1 MKRALIAGALTGAVM
16 LAAFGRVGAVA
27 VPGYAIIGARIVTV
41 SGATIPAGT
50 VVIRNGMIDQVSEGT
65 ASPGGVEEIDGK
77 GLTVYP
83 GLVDLDVRAGLDA
96 PRSEAPKDPDTREAM
111 ERWRRDQLLHPQW
124 KAADLLRADSP
135 DLEKMAEAGITN
147 ALVVPSG
154 DGVAG
159 ESAFIDVVPPE
170 IDRQYGRL
178 AVEPAGRMVLKTP
191 VALHVAF
198 PAGRGFGGPY
208 PASLMGGI
216 AFVRQAFLDAERYRL
231 ATSKPDAMGDRPGY
245 DPALDAMAAALA
257 AKLPVVL
264 EAGSARE
271 IRRVLKLARDF
282 SLEPIVLAGYGAVET
297 ASELK
302 AAGAR
307 VIVNLDYPERPKTLA
322 PDADE
327 PLENV
332 EARANARKAAAALA
346 EAGVP
351 FAFGSAG
358 LKDAKAFLPHVRAAV
373 EQGGLAPDAA
383 VKALTLGAATLAGLG
398 NRLGAVERG
407 RTANLVVTD
416 GDLLG
421 EKTKV
426 KYVFVEGRSIVLP

>member
-1 MKRALIAGALTGAVM
+1 MRQISTLAAFTGAVM
-16 LAAFGRVGAVA
+16 LATFGRVGAVA

-41 SGATIPAGT
+41 SGATLPVGT
-50 VVIRNGMIDQVSEGT
+50 VVVRSGVIDRVSAGA

-83 GLVDLDVRAGLDA
+83 GLVDLDARTGLET
-96 PRSEAPKDPDTREAM
+96 PESPAPKDPDTREQL

-135 DLEKMAEAGITN
+135 DLQQMAAAGITN

-170 IDRQYGRL
+170 IDPQYGRL

-198 PAGRGFGGPY
+198 PGGRGFGGSY

-231 ATSKPDAMGDRPGY
+231 AESEPDAAGDRPAY
-245 DPALDAMAAALA
+245 DPALDAMATALG

-282 SLEPIVLAGYGAVET
+282 SLDPIVLAGPGAVET

-307 VIVNLDYPERPKTLA
+307 VIVNLDYPERPRSLA

-327 PLENV
+327 PLEAV
-332 EARANARKAAAALA
+332 EARANARKAASALSA
-346 EAGVP
+346 AGVP
-351 FAFGSAG
+351 FGFGSAG

-383 VKALTLGAATLAGLG
+383 VKALTLDAATLAGLG
-398 NRLGAVERG
+398 GRLGAIERG
-407 RTANLVVTD
+407 RIANLVVTD

-421 EKTKV
+421 EKTTV
-426 KYVFVEGRSIVLP
+426 KYVFVEGRRIVLP